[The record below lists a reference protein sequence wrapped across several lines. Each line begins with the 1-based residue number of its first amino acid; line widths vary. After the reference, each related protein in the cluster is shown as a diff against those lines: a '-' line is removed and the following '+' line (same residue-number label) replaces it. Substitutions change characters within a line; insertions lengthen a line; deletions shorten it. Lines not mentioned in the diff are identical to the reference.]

1 MPHPSINDQEMSMKT
16 QLALSAIVTA
26 LAVLS
31 QAAIAQTTA
40 PASRADVKADAKT
53 GAPRAGEAPFNTQP
67 GPQASGPSTKTR
79 AERKSET
86 KTAAEAGTLKPAG
99 EASHKADDK
108 ADKMKAGSTTT
119 RAERKAA
126 TKAAPKTP
134 AGEVT
139 PAPKQ

>member
-1 MPHPSINDQEMSMKT
+1 MKT
-16 QLALSAIVTA
+16 RFALSAVVAA

-67 GPQASGPSTKTR
+67 GPQASGPSSKTR
-79 AERKSET
+79 AERKSQT
-86 KTAAEAGTLKPAG
+86 NAAAASGDLKPAG
-99 EASHKADDK
+99 QIDPKADAAARK
-108 ADKMKAGSTTT
+108 SGTEKT
-119 RAERKAA
+119 RAERKAE

-139 PAPKQ
+139 PAPAAKP